1 MASGSASSSSVPLR
15 RRGLISCL
23 HSPTC
28 LPEGAGDAPTDRNV
42 EPPLPDQDLPQA
54 IYDLIV
60 PFYEKAFHRLPCET
74 MPDLV
79 GRLTAGGLCLG
90 LLDPVSNIIL
100 NTLALLP
107 EDAAAAAA
115 AAASSSP
122 PAGKRSKRLVRNAF
136 PKSKRGA
143 YAWHEVATRSYHSL
157 VGFLVAYFGCLTNK
171 QAIRYLYRANANLPL
186 AVMLIQYDLYA
197 QVKEPLDPDSE
208 RTRAALKWAATR
220 AGHPSPSTLAQVM
233 TVRLKGADFHL
244 LKKQFSADG
253 TPPIMAKDAEAIYN
267 MVTRPPYVTGIS
279 HAIDELSFHVG
290 HNNLDAVRA
299 KTKAIP
305 TTEDTWVTNTTYS
318 FHGRHSISSL
328 QSGLSDKL
336 EDCLKKTALQA
347 ILLKVPCGDDC
358 DYLQSLKMYLHGMI
372 HNFYINALKL
382 LPTPSGPL
390 MRSFLL
396 AGHCY
401 GSMDP
406 VSNIIVNS
414 IWYFRHGCLLPKSE
428 HKKMTNYIDIF
439 DPVALL
445 PVQAYSLEGLT
456 KLATFVDPQFLVADS
471 TLETLCSAK
480 CNIVDMLPSSTGRLE
495 KNSFH
500 EAAMAGKHLLPLQL
514 GELHQQLLL
523 MPFERNKLLS
533 CITRARAS
541 HTVLLLDEMTPVLE
555 AVVRR
560 STDQAPVP
568 GKAPRLSVEALRM
581 VSNKRSEYEQN
592 RRWFRSQ
599 IEQVL
604 KDYTSKHFWG
614 PKYKLDIIVG
624 VEESSE
630 GPPRFGRHYHVNFT
644 ATSDLKLERT
654 LFFAEF
660 WVSSEPKPNFCCPL
674 PYLSVARCY
683 YGVHTSR
690 KIVYPDRSEYIMHD
704 ITQYGTCCVHDLLEM
719 DLIYFSS
726 KRDVQLAKYLNQV
739 ASSEQVPEHPSGW
752 ARPKKARR
760 SKTRPGLARPSGDC
774 F

>member
-1 MASGSASSSSVPLR
+1 
-15 RRGLISCL
+15 
-23 HSPTC
+23 
-28 LPEGAGDAPTDRNV
+28 
-42 EPPLPDQDLPQA
+42 
-54 IYDLIV
+54 
-60 PFYEKAFHRLPCET
+60 
-74 MPDLV
+74 
-79 GRLTAGGLCLG
+79 
-90 LLDPVSNIIL
+90 
-100 NTLALLP
+100 
-107 EDAAAAAA
+107 
-115 AAASSSP
+115 
-122 PAGKRSKRLVRNAF
+122 
-136 PKSKRGA
+136 
-143 YAWHEVATRSYHSL
+143 
-157 VGFLVAYFGCLTNK
+157 
-171 QAIRYLYRANANLPL
+171 
-186 AVMLIQYDLYA
+186 
-197 QVKEPLDPDSE
+197 
-208 RTRAALKWAATR
+208 
-220 AGHPSPSTLAQVM
+220 M
-233 TVRLKGADFHL
+233 TVRLKDADFHL
-244 LKKQFSADG
+244 LKKQFSADA
-253 TPPIMAKDAEAIYN
+253 TPPPIMAKDAEAIYN

-279 HAIDELSFHVG
+279 LDAIDGLSFHVVN
-290 HNNLDAVRA
+290 NNLDATRA

-305 TTEDTWVTNTTYS
+305 TTGVTTTTYS

-328 QSGLSDKL
+328 HSGLSDKL
-336 EDCLKKTALQA
+336 QDCLKKAALQG
-347 ILLKVPCGDDC
+347 ILFKAPCGDDC

-372 HNFYINALKL
+372 HNFYITALKL

-414 IWYFRHGCLLPKSE
+414 IWYFRHACLLPQSE
-428 HKKMTNYIDIF
+428 HKKMANYIDIF
-439 DPVALL
+439 SPAALL

-480 CNIVDMLPSSTGRLE
+480 CNIVDMLPSSTERLE

-533 CITRARAS
+533 CITRARDS

-560 STDQAPVP
+560 STDPAPVP

-581 VSNKRSEYEQN
+581 VSNKRSEYEQK

-630 GPPRFGRHYHVNFT
+630 GPPRFGRHYQVNFT

-660 WVSSEPKPNFCCPL
+660 WVSREPKPNFCCPL

-683 YGVHTSR
+683 YGKHTSR
-690 KIVYPDRSEYIMHD
+690 KIVYPDRSEYITHD
-704 ITQYGTCCVHDLLEM
+704 ITQYGTCCVNELLEM

-726 KRDVQLAKYLNQV
+726 ERDVQLAWYLNQV
-739 ASSEQVPEHPSGW
+739 ASLKHVPEPPSDW
-752 ARPKKARR
+752 ARLKNAGR
-760 SKTRPGLARPSGDC
+760 
-774 F
+774 